1 MFSPWSRSPR
11 RPGASAKGIRK
22 ISPHT
27 TRGRNGRRKVAAV
40 KVEQERP
47 PRGFVSVFAL
57 YAALLSADHP
67 QGFAQTGTAPLDVGR
82 HLAQSFSRF
91 RRRIP
96 ERAHRFERLFVAG
109 NSARSLLRARAHL
122 LAKLEDDFVGCLFP
136 HAGDFGQIYGIS
148 CRYRV
153 LQSLNV
159 REIEDRER
167 RFWTDTRDYQ
177 QKFEKV
183 EVVLALE
190 SIQVE
195 RSFSHR
201 EVCPKRSFLL
211 LLQTRE
217 RLARRRDLI
226 PDAPCRDDRESAAFR
241 HHSPLYLADHGSKCT
256 VNSEQ

>member
-57 YAALLSADHP
+57 YASLLSADHP

-96 ERAHRFERLFVAG
+96 ERSHRFERLFVAG
-109 NSARSLLRARAHL
+109 NSARPLLRARADL
-122 LAKLEDDFVGCLFP
+122 LAKLEDDFVGRLFS
-136 HAGDFGQIYGIS
+136 HSGYLGEICGVAG
-148 CRYRV
+148 RYRV
-153 LQSLNV
+153 FQSLNI
-159 REIEDRER
+159 RQIEDSER
-167 RFWTDTRDYQ
+167 GFGADPRDHQ
-177 QKFEKV
+177 QKLEEM
-183 EVVLALE
+183 EVVLAFE

-211 LLQTRE
+211 RLQSCE
-217 RLARRRDLI
+217 RLARRGDLI
-226 PDAPCRDDRESAAFR
+226 PDAPRRDYFGFR
-241 HHSPLYLADHGSKCT
+241 SPLHSFPVYTADHTDSL
-256 VNSEQ
+256 Q